1 MEMKLGRIKK
11 LKFSEIDKS
20 DVVVIVVPQLIS
32 FFEQEYQF
40 DYEYWRFEKERK
52 FEYSEKII
60 RNEKK
65 K

>member
-20 DVVVIVVPQLIS
+20 DVVVSVVPQLIS

-40 DYEYWRFEKERK
+40 DYEY
-52 FEYSEKII
+52 
-60 RNEKK
+60 
-65 K
+65 